1 MRILI
6 AIQNRVYSEY
16 LTCRLSRYNHEI
28 TLVHNGLDA
37 INALKENVIDVV
49 VLGMTLEYFNGLEVV
64 KLFREYQVSESVLNG
79 EKPLYNPH
87 IVIATR
93 IRNEKTMK
101 NAADMQVKDY
111 LHMPIQTET
120 LINTILRP

>member
-64 KLFREYQVSESVLNG
+64 KLFREYQVSESVL
-79 EKPLYNPH
+79 
-87 IVIATR
+87 
-93 IRNEKTMK
+93 
-101 NAADMQVKDY
+101 
-111 LHMPIQTET
+111 
-120 LINTILRP
+120 